1 MSNQSNQLEV
11 FRQRLEQL
19 KEKGVDIDPDKVTEE
34 IINPQIPEDTS
45 DEERREK
52 MYNLTVQK
60 VLQLLEDFKGHYRQ
74 KGRKLKVIVRIE
86 KENSADAFGEKFVYD
101 EDVEVISMIE
111 IGTKGKYEKAIKG
124 G

>member
-1 MSNQSNQLEV
+1 MSNQLEV

-19 KEKGVDIDPDKVTEE
+19 KEQGVDIDPDKITEE
-34 IINPQIPEDTS
+34 VVNPQIPEDTS
-45 DEERREK
+45 DEERQEK
-52 MYNLTVQK
+52 MYNLSIQK
-60 VLQLLEDFKGHYRQ
+60 VIQLLEDFKSHYRP
-74 KGRKLKVIVRIE
+74 KGRKLKVIVKIE

-111 IGTKGKYEKAIKG
+111 IGTKGKYEKIG

>member
-1 MSNQSNQLEV
+1 MPKNQLEV

-19 KEKGVDIDPDKVTEE
+19 KEQGVDIDPDKVTEE

-52 MYNLTVQK
+52 LYNLTVQK
-60 VLQLLEDFKGHYRQ
+60 VIQLLDDFKNHYQ
-74 KGRKLKVIVRIE
+74 PKGRTLKVIIRIE

-101 EDVEVISMIE
+101 EDIEVISMIE
-111 IGTKGKYEKAIKG
+111 IGTKGKYEKVIQGDK
-124 G
+124 